1 MNLRL
6 GLYLPDFP
14 PTVTPLGITVH
25 TCGLL
30 DYGSKRVRKTCQRMI
45 DEQVS
50 DWIINQFREWAL
62 RLPAELPA
70 WIDAAYTERLNAWQ
84 ICVGKRLPNGKA
96 ISDDVL
102 NRITPAS
109 FCVVLHPEPWAPAG
123 VLTAGAS
130 WSDRV
135 EVVVAYLGSSEGV
148 ANSWLR
154 KCDDLFAWELGNLIG
169 LRCGYRPKSVET
181 EIGNGSPCGL

>member
-45 DEQVS
+45 EANVQP
-50 DWIINQFREWAL
+50 WIIEQFREWGL
-62 RLPAELPA
+62 RLPAELPT
-70 WIDAAYTERLNAWQ
+70 WIDTAYTERMTAWGAC
-84 ICVGKRLPNGKA
+84 IGHRLPNGHLVSA
-96 ISDDVL
+96 ALLHS
-102 NRITPAS
+102 TPPTS
-109 FCVVLHPEPWAPAG
+109 IKVILHPEPFAVPQG
-123 VLTAGAS
+123 KTAGAS

-135 EVVVAYLGSSEGV
+135 EVVIAYLDQHDT
-148 ANSWLR
+148 WLR
-154 KCDDLFAWELGNLIG
+154 KCDDLIAWELGNLIG
-169 LRCGYRPKSVET
+169 IRHGFSPRNVNE
-181 EIGNGSPCGL
+181 EIGNRSPCGL